1 LVYLVCPVCLVRLI
15 RRPDRQDRQDNHIDT
30 TMSFFWLTLLSAFR
44 ILRRNPLRAGLTM
57 LGIIIGIAAVVAMV
71 SLGQGATASVQA
83 EISSL
88 GTNVLIVVP
97 GATTVGGVR
106 GGLGSISTLTVDDA
120 EDIEKRVAGVMTA
133 MYGTRSILQAI
144 RENKNWSTVVF
155 GTTPVFPE
163 VRNWPIAQGNFF
175 TQSDLDS
182 AAKVAV
188 LGKTAVQN
196 LFEPGEEV
204 VGSEIRIRNVPLR
217 VIGVLASKGQSVTG
231 QDQDDFVVLPF
242 STAERKVFGT
252 KFLGTVGI
260 ILVATET
267 RHDVPA
273 VAEDIKEL
281 LRMRHRL
288 HQSEED
294 DFTIRTMEDIAKTI
308 AGTSRTMM
316 FMLMSI
322 ASISLI
328 VGGIGIM
335 NILLVSVTERT
346 REIGLRMA
354 VGAKRAHILLQF
366 LIEAIIMTAIGGV
379 LGVGTGIGIARL
391 LTTMIGWP
399 TIINTHAV
407 LAAFLFS
414 LVVGLFFGLYP
425 ANKASKLNPIE
436 ALRYE

>member
-1 LVYLVCPVCLVRLI
+1 
-15 RRPDRQDRQDNHIDT
+15 
-30 TMSFFWLTLLSAFR
+30 M
-44 ILRRNPLRAGLTM
+44 TM
-57 LGIIIGIAAVVAMV
+57 LGIIIGIGAVVAMI

-88 GTNVLIVVP
+88 GTNVLIVIP

-120 EDIEKRVAGVMTA
+120 EDIERKVTGVATA
-133 MYGTRSILQAI
+133 MYGTRSILQVI

-155 GTTPVFPE
+155 GTTPDFPDI
-163 VRNWPIAQGNFF
+163 RNWPIIQGNFF
-175 TQSDLDS
+175 MQSDLDS

-188 LGKTAVQN
+188 LGKTVVQN
-196 LFEPGEEV
+196 LFGPGEEV

-217 VIGVLASKGQSVTG
+217 IIGVLASKGQSITG

-260 ILVATET
+260 ILVATAT
-267 RHDVPA
+267 RDDIPA
-273 VAEDIKEL
+273 AAEDIKEL
-281 LRMRHRL
+281 LRGKHRL
-288 HQSEED
+288 HPSEED

-308 AGTSRTMM
+308 AGTSKTMM
-316 FMLMSI
+316 VMLMSI

-335 NILLVSVTERT
+335 NILMVSVTERT

-366 LIEAIIMTAIGGV
+366 LMEALIMTAIGGI

-399 TIINTHAV
+399 TTINGQAV

>member
-1 LVYLVCPVCLVRLI
+1 
-15 RRPDRQDRQDNHIDT
+15 
-30 TMSFFWLTLLSAFR
+30 MSFLWLTLLSALR

-57 LGIIIGIAAVVAMV
+57 LGIIIGIGAVVAMV

-88 GTNVLIVVP
+88 GTNVLIIVP

-106 GGLGSISTLTVDDA
+106 GGLGSISTLTVEDA
-120 EDIEKRVAGVMTA
+120 EDIEKRVASITAVMYA
-133 MYGTRSILQAI
+133 TRSVLQVI
-144 RENKNWSTVVF
+144 RENKNWSTIVL
-155 GTTPVFPE
+155 GTTPVFPDI
-163 VRNWPIAQGNFF
+163 RSWPIAEGNFF
-175 TQSDLDS
+175 TQSDMDS
-182 AAKVAV
+182 AAKVVV

-196 LFEPGEEV
+196 LFEAGEEV
-204 VGSEIRIRNVPLR
+204 VGSEIRIRNVSLR
-217 VIGVLASKGQSVTG
+217 VIGVLAPKGQSITG

-242 STAERKVFGT
+242 STAERKVLGT

-260 ILVATET
+260 ILVATHT
-267 RHDVPA
+267 RYEIPA
-273 VAEDIKEL
+273 VADDIKDL
-281 LRMRHRL
+281 LRTKHRL
-288 HQSEED
+288 HQTEED

-308 AGTSRTMM
+308 AGTSQTMM

-379 LGVGTGIGIARL
+379 LGVAAGIGISLL

-399 TIINTHAV
+399 TIINTEAV
-407 LAAFLFS
+407 VAAFLFS
-414 LVVGLFFGLYP
+414 VVVGLFFGLYP

-436 ALRYE
+436 ALHYE

>member
-1 LVYLVCPVCLVRLI
+1 
-15 RRPDRQDRQDNHIDT
+15 
-30 TMSFFWLTLLSAFR
+30 
-44 ILRRNPLRAGLTM
+44 M
-57 LGIIIGIAAVVAMV
+57 LGIIIGIGAVVAMV

-88 GTNVLIVVP
+88 GTNVLIIVP

-106 GGLGSISTLTVDDA
+106 GGLGSISTLTVEDA
-120 EDIEKRVAGVMTA
+120 EDIEKKVASVTAVMYA
-133 MYGTRSILQAI
+133 TRSVLQVI
-144 RENKNWSTVVF
+144 RENKNWSTIVL
-155 GTTPVFPE
+155 GTTPVFSDI
-163 VRNWPIAQGNFF
+163 RSWPIAEGNFF
-175 TQSDLDS
+175 TQSDMDS
-182 AAKVAV
+182 AAKVVV

-196 LFEPGEEV
+196 LFEAGEEV
-204 VGSEIRIRNVPLR
+204 VGSEIRIRNVSLR
-217 VIGVLASKGQSVTG
+217 VIGVLAPKGQSITG
-231 QDQDDFVVLPF
+231 QDQDDFVALPF
-242 STAERKVFGT
+242 STAERKVLGT

-260 ILVATET
+260 ILVATHT
-267 RHDVPA
+267 RHDIPA
-273 VAEDIKEL
+273 VADDIKDL
-281 LRMRHRL
+281 LRAKHRL

-308 AGTSRTMM
+308 AGTSQTMM

-379 LGVGTGIGIARL
+379 LGVAAGIGISLL

-399 TIINTHAV
+399 TIINTEAV
-407 LAAFLFS
+407 GAAFLFS
-414 LVVGLFFGLYP
+414 VVVGLFFGLYP
-425 ANKASKLNPIE
+425 ANKASKLSPIE